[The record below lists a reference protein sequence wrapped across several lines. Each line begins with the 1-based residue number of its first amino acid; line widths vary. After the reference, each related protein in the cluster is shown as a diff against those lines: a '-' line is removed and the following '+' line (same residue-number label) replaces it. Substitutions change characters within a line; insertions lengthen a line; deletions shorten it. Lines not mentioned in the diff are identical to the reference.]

1 MKLINRNELEN
12 RLEYLFEKLGIDA
25 DDAEEIY
32 AEIEDLPYLSSSSF
46 VEQKVKSKEF
56 VNKELN
62 IISKNIDKNLS
73 VVNDKNVCKNSKKNI
88 TIEFFCLYLR
98 PLKRE

>member
-32 AEIEDLPYLSSSSF
+32 AQIEDLPYLDA
-46 VEQKVKSKEF
+46 VKLTNGNLKGTWCNLQNLVF
-56 VNKELN
+56 IVQLTKKG
-62 IISKNIDKNLS
+62 IIRYGKIYQWIINMYN
-73 VVNDKNVCKNSKKNI
+73 
-88 TIEFFCLYLR
+88 
-98 PLKRE
+98 